1 MQHVSLAAQ
10 SRTNTGKGAARSL
23 RREGKVPAVI
33 YGHTVATRPLAVDHR
48 ALGKLLEVI
57 GGEAAL
63 LDVSIDGAAPIT
75 ALVREVQRNP
85 VRRSDVIHLDLY
97 AVVADEPIEVEI
109 PVHIVGT
116 AEGVRNQGGVLDH
129 HLHRILLKVLPG
141 EIPDHIEID
150 VTNLNLGHAIHISD
164 ITVAKGEIMNDAS
177 VSVVS
182 VIMSRA
188 EVAATPVVPA
198 EGEPEVIKKGKGEEG
213 EEGEE
218 EAAKGEAKPAGKA
231 EAKPSGK

>member
-1 MQHVSLAAQ
+1 MQHVSLAAE

-33 YGHTVATRPLAVDHR
+33 YGHALAARPLAVEHR

-63 LDVSIDGAAPIT
+63 LDVTIDGGAPIT

-97 AVVADEPIEVEI
+97 AVVENEPIEVEI
-109 PVHIVGT
+109 PVHIIGT

-129 HLHRILLKVLPG
+129 HLHRITLKVLPRD
-141 EIPDHIEID
+141 IPDHIEID
-150 VTNLNLGHAIHISD
+150 VTSLALGHAIHISD
-164 ITVAKGEIMNDAS
+164 IKVEKGEIMNDSS

-188 EVAATPVVPA
+188 EVAATPVAAA
-198 EGEPEVIKKGKGEEG
+198 EGEGPEVIKKGKGEEG
-213 EEGEE
+213 AEGD
-218 EAAKGEAKPAGKA
+218 EAAKGEAKP
-231 EAKPSGK
+231 SGK

>member
-1 MQHVSLAAQ
+1 MQTVNLAAE

-33 YGHTVATRPLAVDHR
+33 YGSSIDSQALAVDHQ
-48 ALGKLLEVI
+48 ALGRLLEVI

-63 LDVSIDGAAPIT
+63 LDVSIDGAAPIK

-97 AVVADEPIEVEI
+97 AVVADEAIEVDV

-129 HLHRILLKVLPG
+129 HLHRITLKVLPG

-150 VTNLNLGHAIHISD
+150 VTNLMLGHAIHISD
-164 ITVAKGEIMNDAS
+164 ITVAKGEIVNDEG
-177 VSVVS
+177 VSIVS
-182 VIMSRA
+182 VIASRA
-188 EVAATPVVPA
+188 EVAATPVVPV
-198 EGEPEVIKKGKGEEG
+198 EGGPEVIKKGKGEEG
-213 EEGEE
+213 EA
-218 EAAKGEAKPAGKA
+218 EAAAPAK
-231 EAKPSGK
+231 